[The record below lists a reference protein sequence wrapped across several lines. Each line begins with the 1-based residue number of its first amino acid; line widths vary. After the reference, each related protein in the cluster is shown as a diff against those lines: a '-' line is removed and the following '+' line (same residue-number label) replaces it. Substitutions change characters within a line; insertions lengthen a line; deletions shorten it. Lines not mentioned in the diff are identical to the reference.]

1 MRFILVT
8 AFAVLAPMYTA
19 NAEESRQL
27 DPHEHG
33 HGALNI
39 AIEGDRVSLELEVPG
54 DDLVGF
60 EHEPKNDADAAAIAK
75 ATSLLSDPLALFGVP
90 AAAGCHVT
98 EHSVEHGKEEHGEE
112 EHDHDA
118 AESVEEG
125 EHSEFHATY
134 VLQCTAPTVM
144 TKLDLAYFSRFPG
157 AQSLTVSIVTD
168 KGQTKIEATR
178 DEIGVDL
185 GPVM

>member
-1 MRFILVT
+1 MRFILVAAVAALT
-8 AFAVLAPMYTA
+8 PLFAA
-19 NAEESRQL
+19 NAEEKRQL
-27 DPHEHG
+27 EPHEHG

-39 AIEGDRVSLELEVPG
+39 AIEGDRVSLELEAPG

-60 EHEPKNDADAAAIAK
+60 EHAPKTDAEAAAIAK
-75 ATSLLSDPLALFGVP
+75 ATSLLSDPLTLFGVP
-90 AAAGCHVT
+90 AAAGCQVT
-98 EHSVEHGKEEHGEE
+98 EHSVERRKE

-118 AESVEEG
+118 AESEEEG

-144 TKLDLAYFSRFPG
+144 TKLDLAYFSQFPG
-157 AQSLTVSIVTD
+157 TRTLTVSIVTE

-178 DEIGVDL
+178 DQMSVDL